1 VRTLGVRRVFREG
14 RAVPGEHVV
23 IHLAPGSGDVAV
35 VAGRRIGGAVV
46 RNRARRVMRAA
57 LREAAP
63 TGLGSYDAVIV
74 ARSSIRSAS
83 SRDVAAE
90 LRRLLEPEAVIA

>member
-1 VRTLGVRRVFREG
+1 
-14 RAVPGEHVV
+14 VV
-23 IHLAPGSGDVAV
+23 HLAPGSGDVAV
-35 VAGRRIGGAVV
+35 LAGRKIGGAVV

-63 TGLGSYDAVIV
+63 GGLGANDAVVV
-74 ARSSIRSAS
+74 ARSAIRGAS
-83 SRDVAAE
+83 SREVAAE